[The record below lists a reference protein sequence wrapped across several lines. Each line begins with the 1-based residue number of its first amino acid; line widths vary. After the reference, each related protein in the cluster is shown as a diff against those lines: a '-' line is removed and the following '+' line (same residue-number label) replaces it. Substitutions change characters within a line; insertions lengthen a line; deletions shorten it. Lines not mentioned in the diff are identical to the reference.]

1 MFSTIKRTDCSV
13 PLKIAE
19 LLLSLCYLSSLW
31 FGGAF
36 FFGGLHLI
44 FFRWGSE
51 WKSVQCP
58 VHEDLNILKERLEFL
73 LFCGHFHKTLYIL
86 PYRIGVEVEG
96 KEFLFPLRTDTHY
109 HGRYGLFL
117 FHITKITIIVLP
129 LIYRTS
135 FSLLASSNFHT
146 HLYYFHCIC
155 NNRICE

>member
-1 MFSTIKRTDCSV
+1 MLSTIKRTDCSV

-73 LFCGHFHKTLYIL
+73 LFCGHFHKTFYIL
-86 PYRIGVEVEG
+86 PYSIGMEVEG
-96 KEFLFPLRTDTHY
+96 KEFLFPLRTDAHY

-117 FHITKITIIVLP
+117 SCHTIQFFYCEQ
-129 LIYRTS
+129 YRLSIESKFVSAGSGTT
-135 FSLLASSNFHT
+135 LLLHPKSESSGM
-146 HLYYFHCIC
+146 L
-155 NNRICE
+155 